1 MSLLGSHSEMPFLEH
16 LEELRVRLMWIAGA
30 LAIGVGLSFYLLT
43 RFDLLLVVQQPILP
57 YLHGQKLIY
66 THPADPFRILMS
78 SALVLGTICALPVIL
93 WHVWAFLSPAL
104 YSHEKKVVI
113 PVLIFGAVLFLAGV
127 SLSFFVILPLTL
139 KMLTGIQS
147 ESLTA
152 MISVKEYFSF
162 ALGMSLALGAV
173 FELPIAVLALTAI
186 GLVTP
191 AMLNKFRRHA
201 AVLCLVGS
209 AFITPGADPFSLIAL
224 AVPLYMLFEL
234 SVGVSVVVHRRRLR
248 RQAASDA
255 EQAGAA
261 A

>member
-1 MSLLGSHSEMPFLEH
+1 
-16 LEELRVRLMWIAGA
+16 
-30 LAIGVGLSFYLLT
+30 
-43 RFDLLLVVQQPILP
+43 
-57 YLHGQKLIY
+57 
-66 THPADPFRILMS
+66 
-78 SALVLGTICALPVIL
+78 
-93 WHVWAFLSPAL
+93 
-104 YSHEKKVVI
+104 
-113 PVLIFGAVLFLAGV
+113 
-127 SLSFFVILPLTL
+127 
-139 KMLTGIQS
+139 MLTGIQS

-224 AVPLYMLFEL
+224 AVPLYALFEL
-234 SVGVSVVVHRRRLR
+234 SIGVSTFVHRRRVR
-248 RQAASDA
+248 RQAAN
-255 EQAGAA
+255 EQSRQGQRVMRWWSVVLAGALGLGSPRPVRRRSGAIPRSVETRCAHRATPCA
-261 A
+261 AIRRSPAIRWAADSGPARPARAGQMDRDRLEMQR